1 MPGRETPSSKSD
13 YPSCNRAFALRMMNP
28 TCYTD
33 ERTSPL
39 DKEIQPLG
47 KKFVAKTAILSSGV
61 GYHRDST
68 ELLSVDEISLSP
80 ASSCASSLNEM
91 ELYDIDEAKYGP
103 EQQQLQR
110 QRSSLESNNLRK
122 NMKNTKGGG
131 ALGMVRSYSSA
142 GGFDGGYFNNRG
154 TPSRSSVPSR
164 PRNKTSPKDN
174 KNGYREEATAFLKQH
189 RTQSAS
195 PKGTQSANL
204 RRTQSLKGAR
214 PNLDE
219 SHLPRPRST
228 TGIKSPSSAS
238 KVRVATTKSSQL
250 RAKALESK
258 HRLESSPQPQ
268 KMTRTSNTK
277 RAVGRTSSNTTP
289 KSSWASS
296 LNSTEEESDGSV
308 FSEVDAYR
316 PRHNPRGRQHEMKPS
331 SPPNR
336 KSQTRTLG
344 GGKVSPTTAHAQNT
358 PQVKRLLNTDTFSDK
373 LNDVCRLISERH
385 PGDFQILETL
395 TEMQSAYEERNDL
408 VRDTI
413 SNLREKVRILE
424 YKNANA
430 PNIPGLVIP
439 LMRATNA
446 FQTQLQSIMDAYHRP
461 GIDAYTQHPVMES
474 QQYGNSSL
482 DQISEEANQVASQ
495 IEKHEGGLG
504 ANNQAPF
511 TKSNSRH
518 TPTKEDFID
527 EQIQD
532 STGSDKENICSG
544 EHHDEETPSSALDSY
559 TIISE
564 NPVTV

>member
-1 MPGRETPSSKSD
+1 M
-13 YPSCNRAFALRMMNP
+13 
-28 TCYTD
+28 
-33 ERTSPL
+33 
-39 DKEIQPLG
+39 
-47 KKFVAKTAILSSGV
+47 
-61 GYHRDST
+61 
-68 ELLSVDEISLSP
+68 
-80 ASSCASSLNEM
+80 
-91 ELYDIDEAKYGP
+91 
-103 EQQQLQR
+103 
-110 QRSSLESNNLRK
+110 
-122 NMKNTKGGG
+122 
-131 ALGMVRSYSSA
+131 
-142 GGFDGGYFNNRG
+142 
-154 TPSRSSVPSR
+154 
-164 PRNKTSPKDN
+164 
-174 KNGYREEATAFLKQH
+174 
-189 RTQSAS
+189 
-195 PKGTQSANL
+195 
-204 RRTQSLKGAR
+204 
-214 PNLDE
+214 
-219 SHLPRPRST
+219 
-228 TGIKSPSSAS
+228 
-238 KVRVATTKSSQL
+238 
-250 RAKALESK
+250 
-258 HRLESSPQPQ
+258 
-268 KMTRTSNTK
+268 
-277 RAVGRTSSNTTP
+277 
-289 KSSWASS
+289 
-296 LNSTEEESDGSV
+296 
-308 FSEVDAYR
+308 
-316 PRHNPRGRQHEMKPS
+316 
-331 SPPNR
+331 
-336 KSQTRTLG
+336 
-344 GGKVSPTTAHAQNT
+344 
-358 PQVKRLLNTDTFSDK
+358 
-373 LNDVCRLISERH
+373 CRLISERH

-504 ANNQAPF
+504 AN
-511 TKSNSRH
+511 